1 MLLLK
6 YSKYKI
12 KLQSSKI
19 VYQLVERIQSNFH
32 LWFTLK
38 DSQYISI
45 YPFLIGSNFFL
56 LPFLTNRFTVYYS
69 PVPKALVFSDLY
81 IFDSTNPFEQFLTT
95 FCISVLEFL
104 FVKDVQL
111 KQLLNVYPVFL
122 ILLFDLKNFIKNVHL
137 FIHACKV
144 LIFFH
149 CYKTCI
155 ILSTD
160 RGHREFSTLER
171 LAVIDLKNLKV
182 AFKRLSL
189 YPIRVSN
196 VHLSLCMSLGFNL
209 ENGFTDDNLFS
220 FLIWLK
226 NQFWCMISCM
236 HACVCGG
243 RLLYLV

>member
-12 KLQSSKI
+12 KSEGSKI
-19 VYQLVERIQSNFH
+19 IYQLVQRIRSNFH

-38 DSQYISI
+38 SQYISI
-45 YPFLIGSNFFL
+45 YPFQIGSIFFFCH
-56 LPFLTNRFTVYYS
+56 FLQTDSLFTILQS
-69 PVPKALVFSDLY
+69 PKPLSSLILY
-81 IFDSTNPFEQFLTT
+81 ILDSTNPFEQFLTA
-95 FCISVLEFL
+95 FCISVLKFL
-104 FVKDVQL
+104 FFKDVRPKKL
-111 KQLLNVYPVFL
+111 FNVYPVFL

-155 ILSTD
+155 TLSTD
-160 RGHREFSTLER
+160 MGHWDFSTLER
-171 LAVIDLKNLKV
+171 LAIIDRKNLEV

-189 YPIRVSN
+189 YPIRDSN

-209 ENGFTDDNLFS
+209 KNGFMDDNLFS

-226 NQFWCMISCM
+226 NQFWCMVSCM